1 MTCRAA
7 PGRGSSTRS
16 TSSRA
21 PRTRRATRP
30 KRPSGTGAG
39 PRARALRRPGLV
51 LVRHLED
58 LLAAELADHLGVA
71 LLDVRLDLRDEL
83 VVGLGLDVLAALA
96 VNDLH
101 ARAGA
106 RGARG
111 AQPRVRRGGRWR
123 AAPWRPFWRRSLSIS

>member
-39 PRARALRRPGLV
+39 PRARALRRPGLE

-58 LLAAELADHLGVA
+58 LLAGELADHLGVG
-71 LLDVRLDLRDEL
+71 LPDVRVDLRDEL
-83 VVGLGLDVLAALA
+83 VVGRGLDVLAALA

-101 ARAGA
+101 DATVARAA
-106 RGARG
+106 RGV
-111 AQPRVRRGGRWR
+111 QPRVRR
-123 AAPWRPFWRRSLSIS
+123 ARR